1 MAHEVA
7 AFSLLCR
14 VALGPDNSA
23 LIPDDQTL
31 LSLKKDYPVFVYF
44 LVQEMLS
51 EGVLDIPTIREIARS
66 SEWRLVWGLSRENLP
81 SIFNRTVG
89 DMTMNDKLLI
99 YWSRVYDSALE
110 SHEPPDQE
118 ILEDDERFDEWL
130 ADKDLERK
138 EKAREGRSRTSDHQE
153 QGQMLDGEYIERC
166 TCGMKQKNAGKPHAV
181 RMPHAE
187 DCQYGTWH
195 KFTKEEKERRA
206 RYIYGRNASNIRQVM
221 DAEQERIINSGAVE
235 EQDLRNKKTRNLYG
249 MPTKVTS
256 VKR

>member
-1 MAHEVA
+1 
-7 AFSLLCR
+7 
-14 VALGPDNSA
+14 
-23 LIPDDQTL
+23 
-31 LSLKKDYPVFVYF
+31 
-44 LVQEMLS
+44 
-51 EGVLDIPTIREIARS
+51 
-66 SEWRLVWGLSRENLP
+66 
-81 SIFNRTVG
+81 
-89 DMTMNDKLLI
+89 
-99 YWSRVYDSALE
+99 
-110 SHEPPDQE
+110 
-118 ILEDDERFDEWL
+118 
-130 ADKDLERK
+130 
-138 EKAREGRSRTSDHQE
+138 
-153 QGQMLDGEYIERC
+153 MLDGEYIERC